1 MNSSKITISDSE
13 KIGLISNL
21 TTMLS
26 AGISI
31 LETIDSLLEDSKGNT
46 RKILEA
52 VRMDLT
58 QGKHLHTSFS
68 EFPLVFD
75 NVTISILKA
84 SEEAGT
90 LDVTLKDL
98 RDTTKKE
105 MEFSDKVKG
114 AFIYPVIIVFVF
126 LSVLVMI
133 LIVVIPK
140 FETVFSRMKV
150 TLPLPTKV
158 MIFLSHL
165 LLLHTIPTLVVV
177 SIFVGFIYLLYKTK
191 KRAFLGVIFTLPV
204 ITKLV
209 KEIDLTRFTRS
220 MALLLSSGIPITTAL
235 DLTRNI
241 VLKKELQVTIND
253 CREFVMSGKKLSEG
267 LKLHK
272 KIVPSIMIKII
283 EAGEKSGSLE
293 KSMQE
298 VSEFLDYQVSK
309 SLTSALTILEPV
321 LMVVVGVMVGGMMLS
336 IIAPIYN
343 LIGQIAGR

>member
-1 MNSSKITISDSE
+1 
-13 KIGLISNL
+13 
-21 TTMLS
+21 MLS

-31 LETIDSLLEDSKGNT
+31 LDTIDSLLEDSKGNT

-52 VRMDLT
+52 VRTDLT

-98 RDTTKKE
+98 RDSTKKE

-126 LSVLVMI
+126 MAVLIMI

-150 TLPLPTKV
+150 TLPLPTKI

-165 LLLHTIPTLVVV
+165 LLQETIPTLAGVSLFVVV
-177 SIFVGFIYLLYKTK
+177 IYLLYKTK
-191 KRAFLGVIFTLPV
+191 KRAFLGVIFKLPV
-204 ITKLV
+204 ISKLV

-220 MALLLSSGIPITTAL
+220 MALLLSSGIPITSAL
-235 DLTRNI
+235 DLTRNV
-241 VLKKELQVTIND
+241 VLKHELQVTISD
-253 CREFVMSGKKLSEG
+253 CRESVMSGKKLSEG

-309 SLTSALTILEPV
+309 SLASALTILEPV
-321 LMVVVGVMVGGMMLS
+321 LMVVVGVLVGGMMLS
-336 IIAPIYN
+336 IIAPIYG
-343 LIGQIAGR
+343 LIGQVGGR